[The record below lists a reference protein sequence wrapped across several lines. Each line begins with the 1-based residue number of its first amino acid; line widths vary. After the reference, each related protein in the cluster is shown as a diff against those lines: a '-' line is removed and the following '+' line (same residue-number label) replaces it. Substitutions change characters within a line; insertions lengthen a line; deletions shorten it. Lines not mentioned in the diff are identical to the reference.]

1 MIGEIV
7 IEETLY
13 EKMKL
18 IENHTSFDSIDVSK
32 QFKDSCITALRKA
45 LYSQSKSFTPFETE
59 DPVTVIVLECAS
71 FSGKVVTHESI
82 TVNDLNNILSSIDG
96 PLFIETLED
105 ACLEMYSNRY
115 CYEELEQS
123 LNVIFK
129 RNNIPFKCNNGQFID
144 SSEETLYNEV
154 IAPCLSIL
162 SDNGFETADG
172 LLRDSFTKYHENEN
186 KEAIL
191 KCGMALDSVLDKI
204 ITNNNLSF
212 SGPDNDF
219 NGKMILLNKHGL
231 FPDFYDKDFGNHIR
245 QLLHSPLK
253 IRNNEP
259 NVSHGRANA
268 TLTDDNLVKY
278 TIDATSASILFIVR
292 EYLKHTQDAEKKAN
306 HIL

>member
-1 MIGEIV
+1 M

-13 EKMKL
+13 QKKKL
-18 IENHTSFDSIDVSK
+18 IENHTSFDSINISK
-32 QFKDSCITALRKA
+32 QFKDSCIGAIRKA
-45 LYSQSKSFTPFETE
+45 LYSYSKSFTRFGAE
-59 DPVTVIVLECAS
+59 DPVTVIALECAS
-71 FSGKVVTHESI
+71 FSGKVVAHELI
-82 TVNDLNNILSSIDG
+82 TAKDLNDILSSIEG

-129 RNNIPFKCNNGQFID
+129 RNDIPFKCNNGQFID
-144 SSEETLYNEV
+144 SSEETLYIEV

-162 SDNGFETADG
+162 SNNGFETADG

-204 ITNNNLSF
+204 ITDNNLSF

-219 NGKMILLNKHGL
+219 NGKMLLLNKHDL

-259 NVSHGRANA
+259 NVSHGKANA
-268 TLTDDNLVKY
+268 AHTDDDLVKY
-278 TIDATSASILFIVR
+278 VIDATSASILFIVR
-292 EYLKHTQDAEKKAN
+292 EYLKHTQNAE
-306 HIL
+306 

>member
-1 MIGEIV
+1 M

-13 EKMKL
+13 QKKKL
-18 IENHTSFDSIDVSK
+18 IENHTYFDSINISK
-32 QFKDSCITALRKA
+32 QFKDSCISAIRKA
-45 LYSQSKSFTPFETE
+45 LYSYSKSFTRFGAE
-59 DPVTVIVLECAS
+59 DSVTVIALECAS
-71 FSGKVVTHESI
+71 FSGKVVDHELI
-82 TVNDLNNILSSIDG
+82 TAKDLNDILSSIEG

-129 RNNIPFKCNNGQFID
+129 RNDMPFKCNNGQFID

-162 SDNGFETADG
+162 SNNGFETADG

-204 ITNNNLSF
+204 ITDNNLSF

-219 NGKMILLNKHGL
+219 NGKMLLLNKHDL

-259 NVSHGRANA
+259 NVSHGKANA
-268 TLTDDNLVKY
+268 AHTDDDLVKY
-278 TIDATSASILFIVR
+278 AIDATSASILFIVR
-292 EYLKHTQDAEKKAN
+292 EYLKHTQNAE
-306 HIL
+306 